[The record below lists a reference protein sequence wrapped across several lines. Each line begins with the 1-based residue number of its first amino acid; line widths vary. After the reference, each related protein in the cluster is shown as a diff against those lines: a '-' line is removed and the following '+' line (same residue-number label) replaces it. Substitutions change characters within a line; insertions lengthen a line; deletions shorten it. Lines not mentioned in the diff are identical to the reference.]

1 MRTGSSTSPWSAIK
15 GGEDAGEGEVAPAK
29 ASGRTWTRAARIT
42 MPAARH
48 STMRAGAA
56 VGRLPLEE
64 AGEHR
69 QGRHPKSYGSY
80 DSVRVVVRIHL
91 EAGPAINVC
100 NFVGGD

>member
-1 MRTGSSTSPWSAIK
+1 MRTGSSTSPWSADGYADIK
-15 GGEDAGEGEVAPAK
+15 GGEDAGEGEVTPAK
-29 ASGRTWTRAARIT
+29 ASGRTWTR
-42 MPAARH
+42 AARH

-56 VGRLPLEE
+56 VGRLPVEE

-80 DSVRVVVRIHL
+80 DLVRVVVRIHL
-91 EAGPAINVC
+91 EAGPAVNVC